1 MPCLVFLCVPLMPS
15 LLLAFQ
21 AKLPNFQFT
30 VHLYTVYLTLLSG
43 WRRKWLL
50 SYCGALTTRSR
61 GTVFWQPGCAHTKM
75 TLSSPMRTSYSS
87 CQVRSRLFVWFGF
100 QVASDPDPSETL
112 QRYQIAAGTYFSASD
127 GCQFFRVC
135 TRVRG
140 PGQWSCSGQD
150 DRRSQP
156 RWQNYSTQSGSS
168 GTLCAHDYAFAW
180 NISVLMC
187 VTDGCF
193 VGLRSSEGHADK
205 EPGCCSGSGEWSAWG
220 CGGFWVRQTRYLLV
234 E

>member
-15 LLLAFQ
+15 LLPAFQ

-127 GCQFFRVC
+127 GCQLFSDTWDQLC
-135 TRVRG
+135 
-140 PGQWSCSGQD
+140 WSTLVYVTLIRNWVVYLTYFIAARLTC
-150 DRRSQP
+150 P
-156 RWQNYSTQSGSS
+156 HIMQNFTNS
-168 GTLCAHDYAFAW
+168 LC
-180 NISVLMC
+180 C
-187 VTDGCF
+187 
-193 VGLRSSEGHADK
+193 
-205 EPGCCSGSGEWSAWG
+205 
-220 CGGFWVRQTRYLLV
+220 
-234 E
+234 